1 MKAIWHNM
9 VIAESTHTIVIGRQH
24 YFPPETVK
32 REVLRPSAM
41 HTVSPLEGE
50 ASYYSINVDGHV
62 NLHAAWYYP
71 HPSPEAAQIRY
82 YITFREDISIT
93 E

>member
-1 MKAIWHNM
+1 MKAIWQNM
-9 VIAESTHTIVIGRQH
+9 VIAESTHTIVLDHQL

-41 HTVSPLEGE
+41 HTVSPMAGE
-50 ASYYSINVDGHV
+50 ASYYSINVNGHIYP
-62 NLHAAWYYP
+62 HAAWYYP
-71 HPSPEAAQIRY
+71 QPSPEAAQIRH
-82 YITFREDISIT
+82 YIAFRDDISIT